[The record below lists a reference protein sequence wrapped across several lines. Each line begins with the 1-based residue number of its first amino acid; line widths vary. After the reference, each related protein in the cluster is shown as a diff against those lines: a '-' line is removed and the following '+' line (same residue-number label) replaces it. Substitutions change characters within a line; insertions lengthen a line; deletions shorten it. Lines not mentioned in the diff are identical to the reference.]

1 MNLITVL
8 LAILLIAAIIFIFIL
23 KSHNIRLEERLRV
36 AGDNLARQRADFD
49 RINADAERRFAAM
62 ADKSLA
68 RQCRVAP
75 SPESCSLEEVLA
87 PMKEDIR

>member
-68 RQCRVAP
+68 DNAESLRRQNQALKR
-75 SPESCSLEEVLA
+75 CSL
-87 PMKEDIR
+87 R